1 MAKTKTEF
9 LQEIVKAYR
18 AADQTWPSTAR
29 TIAGWAIHEGLWQ
42 PPSKNLIDQCAG
54 EIAAAMRDEYFTDP
68 QGRTVRKKHPYREIE
83 ELPDGKHKQLFLWV
97 DVADAEPDEMEKAF
111 QFGRKLVVNDCKQ
124 LKTDVDSYNDNNP
137 HGKYIEICFDFRDDL
152 EEAGQPTVY
161 PGL

>member
-9 LQEIVKAYR
+9 LQEIVKVYR
-18 AADQTWPSTAR
+18 DHGQPWPSTAR
-29 TIAGWAIHEGLWQ
+29 TIAGWAIREGLWK
-42 PPSKNLIDQCAG
+42 PPPKNLIDQCAG
-54 EIAAAMRDEYFTDP
+54 EIASAMRDEFFVDP
-68 QGRTVRKKHPYREIE
+68 QGRTVRKKHPFREIE

-97 DVADAEPDEMEKAF
+97 DTADAKPDEMEKAF
-111 QFGRKLVVNDCKQ
+111 QFGRKLIVGDCKQ

-152 EEAGQPTVY
+152 KEAEQPTVY